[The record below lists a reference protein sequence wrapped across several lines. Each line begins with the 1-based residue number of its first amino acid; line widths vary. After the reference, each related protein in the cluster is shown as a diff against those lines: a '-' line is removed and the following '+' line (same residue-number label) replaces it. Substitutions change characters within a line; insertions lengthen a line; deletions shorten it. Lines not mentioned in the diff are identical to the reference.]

1 MNSVY
6 NYEYNKEIKDKLK
19 AMINDKASSSETAL
33 VPAYSYLAE
42 VLREVNKSYDEIKL
56 KNIDALLYESEVV
69 TALELMQNIFS
80 LYYLK
85 VPVDII
91 DFNNLLDICKD
102 IRNKEVEI
110 ITLDNE
116 QMEILPVDPKDFNKK
131 MEKLKKFSENLPKE
145 TSLPKFRTSVGFLE
159 RIVSMSS
166 SYSVTGS
173 DLNSLTEVI
182 EEKLIDQNEVIVRT
196 IQEFNTIYE
205 TFSALDEGYINGI
218 LDALEGAEKGIEDG
232 ERNQNEIKQI
242 IKTIEAEVLNN
253 KIDFENKTKKADEE
267 IEGLRSLKEALSKE
281 LKKTQIIS
289 FVSIAA
295 TLILGI
301 LIVSKVL

>member
-1 MNSVY
+1 MEN
-6 NYEYNKEIKDKLK
+6 EQ
-19 AMINDKASSSETAL
+19 
-33 VPAYSYLAE
+33 
-42 VLREVNKSYDEIKL
+42 
-56 KNIDALLYESEVV
+56 
-69 TALELMQNIFS
+69 LM
-80 LYYLK
+80 
-85 VPVDII
+85 DI
-91 DFNNLLDICKD
+91 LDICKDIRNKEVEIITNNNHVIPAQSVRKD

>member
-1 MNSVY
+1 
-6 NYEYNKEIKDKLK
+6 
-19 AMINDKASSSETAL
+19 
-33 VPAYSYLAE
+33 
-42 VLREVNKSYDEIKL
+42 
-56 KNIDALLYESEVV
+56 
-69 TALELMQNIFS
+69 
-80 LYYLK
+80 
-85 VPVDII
+85 
-91 DFNNLLDICKD
+91 
-102 IRNKEVEI
+102 
-110 ITLDNE
+110 
-116 QMEILPVDPKDFNKK
+116 
-131 MEKLKKFSENLPKE
+131 
-145 TSLPKFRTSVGFLE
+145 
-159 RIVSMSS
+159 MSS

-173 DLNSLTEVI
+173 DLNSLTKVI
-182 EEKLIDQNEVIVRT
+182 EKKLIDQNEVIVRT

>member
-1 MNSVY
+1 
-6 NYEYNKEIKDKLK
+6 
-19 AMINDKASSSETAL
+19 
-33 VPAYSYLAE
+33 
-42 VLREVNKSYDEIKL
+42 
-56 KNIDALLYESEVV
+56 
-69 TALELMQNIFS
+69 
-80 LYYLK
+80 
-85 VPVDII
+85 
-91 DFNNLLDICKD
+91 
-102 IRNKEVEI
+102 
-110 ITLDNE
+110 
-116 QMEILPVDPKDFNKK
+116 
-131 MEKLKKFSENLPKE
+131 
-145 TSLPKFRTSVGFLE
+145 
-159 RIVSMSS
+159 MSS

-173 DLNSLTEVI
+173 DLNSLTKVI
-182 EEKLIDQNEVIVRT
+182 EKKLIDQNEVIVRT

-289 FVSIAA
+289 FVSIAT

>member
-1 MNSVY
+1 
-6 NYEYNKEIKDKLK
+6 
-19 AMINDKASSSETAL
+19 
-33 VPAYSYLAE
+33 
-42 VLREVNKSYDEIKL
+42 
-56 KNIDALLYESEVV
+56 
-69 TALELMQNIFS
+69 
-80 LYYLK
+80 
-85 VPVDII
+85 
-91 DFNNLLDICKD
+91 
-102 IRNKEVEI
+102 
-110 ITLDNE
+110 
-116 QMEILPVDPKDFNKK
+116 
-131 MEKLKKFSENLPKE
+131 
-145 TSLPKFRTSVGFLE
+145 
-159 RIVSMSS
+159 MSS

-173 DLNSLTEVI
+173 DLNSLTGVI
-182 EEKLIDQNEVIVRT
+182 EKKLIDQNEVIVRT

>member
-1 MNSVY
+1 MEN
-6 NYEYNKEIKDKLK
+6 EQ
-19 AMINDKASSSETAL
+19 
-33 VPAYSYLAE
+33 
-42 VLREVNKSYDEIKL
+42 
-56 KNIDALLYESEVV
+56 
-69 TALELMQNIFS
+69 LM
-80 LYYLK
+80 
-85 VPVDII
+85 DI
-91 DFNNLLDICKD
+91 LDICKD

-145 TSLPKFRTSVGFLE
+145 TSLPKFRTSVGLLE
-159 RIVSMSS
+159 RIFSMSS
-166 SYSVTGS
+166 SYRVTGS

>member
-1 MNSVY
+1 MEN
-6 NYEYNKEIKDKLK
+6 EQ
-19 AMINDKASSSETAL
+19 
-33 VPAYSYLAE
+33 
-42 VLREVNKSYDEIKL
+42 
-56 KNIDALLYESEVV
+56 
-69 TALELMQNIFS
+69 LM
-80 LYYLK
+80 
-85 VPVDII
+85 DI
-91 DFNNLLDICKD
+91 LDICKD

-159 RIVSMSS
+159 RIVSMRS

>member
-1 MNSVY
+1 
-6 NYEYNKEIKDKLK
+6 
-19 AMINDKASSSETAL
+19 
-33 VPAYSYLAE
+33 
-42 VLREVNKSYDEIKL
+42 
-56 KNIDALLYESEVV
+56 
-69 TALELMQNIFS
+69 
-80 LYYLK
+80 
-85 VPVDII
+85 
-91 DFNNLLDICKD
+91 
-102 IRNKEVEI
+102 
-110 ITLDNE
+110 
-116 QMEILPVDPKDFNKK
+116 
-131 MEKLKKFSENLPKE
+131 
-145 TSLPKFRTSVGFLE
+145 
-159 RIVSMSS
+159 MSS

>member
-1 MNSVY
+1 MG
-6 NYEYNKEIKDKLK
+6 YERLTDTILNICKEIK
-19 AMINDKASSSETAL
+19 
-33 VPAYSYLAE
+33 
-42 VLREVNKSYDEIKL
+42 
-56 KNIDALLYESEVV
+56 
-69 TALELMQNIFS
+69 
-80 LYYLK
+80 
-85 VPVDII
+85 
-91 DFNNLLDICKD
+91 
-102 IRNKEVEI
+102 NKEEET

-116 QMEILPVDPKDFNKK
+116 QMEILLVDPKDFNKK
-131 MEKLKKFSENLPKE
+131 MEKLKKFSEDLPKE
-145 TSLPKFRTSVGFLE
+145 TKLPHFRTSVGFLE
-159 RIVSMSS
+159 TIISRSS
-166 SYSVTGS
+166 SYSITGS
-173 DLNSLTEVI
+173 DLNLLTGEI
-182 EEKLIDQNEVIVRT
+182 EKKLIDQNRVIIRT

>member
-1 MNSVY
+1 
-6 NYEYNKEIKDKLK
+6 
-19 AMINDKASSSETAL
+19 
-33 VPAYSYLAE
+33 
-42 VLREVNKSYDEIKL
+42 
-56 KNIDALLYESEVV
+56 
-69 TALELMQNIFS
+69 
-80 LYYLK
+80 
-85 VPVDII
+85 
-91 DFNNLLDICKD
+91 
-102 IRNKEVEI
+102 
-110 ITLDNE
+110 
-116 QMEILPVDPKDFNKK
+116 
-131 MEKLKKFSENLPKE
+131 
-145 TSLPKFRTSVGFLE
+145 
-159 RIVSMSS
+159 MSS

-173 DLNSLTEVI
+173 DLNSLTKVI

>member
-1 MNSVY
+1 MEN
-6 NYEYNKEIKDKLK
+6 EQ
-19 AMINDKASSSETAL
+19 
-33 VPAYSYLAE
+33 
-42 VLREVNKSYDEIKL
+42 
-56 KNIDALLYESEVV
+56 
-69 TALELMQNIFS
+69 LM
-80 LYYLK
+80 
-85 VPVDII
+85 DI
-91 DFNNLLDICKD
+91 LDICKD

-145 TSLPKFRTSVGFLE
+145 TSLPKFRTSVGFFK

>member
-1 MNSVY
+1 MEN
-6 NYEYNKEIKDKLK
+6 EQLMDILDICKDIRNKE
-19 AMINDKASSSETAL
+19 
-33 VPAYSYLAE
+33 V
-42 VLREVNKSYDEIKL
+42 
-56 KNIDALLYESEVV
+56 
-69 TALELMQNIFS
+69 
-80 LYYLK
+80 K

-116 QMEILPVDPKDFNKK
+116 QMEILPVDPKHFNKK

>member
-1 MNSVY
+1 
-6 NYEYNKEIKDKLK
+6 
-19 AMINDKASSSETAL
+19 
-33 VPAYSYLAE
+33 
-42 VLREVNKSYDEIKL
+42 
-56 KNIDALLYESEVV
+56 
-69 TALELMQNIFS
+69 
-80 LYYLK
+80 
-85 VPVDII
+85 
-91 DFNNLLDICKD
+91 
-102 IRNKEVEI
+102 
-110 ITLDNE
+110 
-116 QMEILPVDPKDFNKK
+116 
-131 MEKLKKFSENLPKE
+131 
-145 TSLPKFRTSVGFLE
+145 
-159 RIVSMSS
+159 MSS

-173 DLNSLTEVI
+173 DLNSLTKVI
-182 EEKLIDQNEVIVRT
+182 EKKLIDQNEVIVRT

-253 KIDFENKTKKADEE
+253 EIDFENKTKKADEE

>member
-1 MNSVY
+1 M
-6 NYEYNKEIKDKLK
+6 
-19 AMINDKASSSETAL
+19 
-33 VPAYSYLAE
+33 
-42 VLREVNKSYDEIKL
+42 
-56 KNIDALLYESEVV
+56 
-69 TALELMQNIFS
+69 
-80 LYYLK
+80 
-85 VPVDII
+85 DI
-91 DFNNLLDICKD
+91 LDICKN

-145 TSLPKFRTSVGFLE
+145 TSFPRFRTSVGFLK

-173 DLNSLTEVI
+173 DLNSLTGVI
-182 EEKLIDQNEVIVRT
+182 EKKLIDQNEVIVRT

>member
-1 MNSVY
+1 MEN
-6 NYEYNKEIKDKLK
+6 EQ
-19 AMINDKASSSETAL
+19 
-33 VPAYSYLAE
+33 
-42 VLREVNKSYDEIKL
+42 
-56 KNIDALLYESEVV
+56 
-69 TALELMQNIFS
+69 LM
-80 LYYLK
+80 
-85 VPVDII
+85 DI
-91 DFNNLLDICKD
+91 LDICKN

-145 TSLPKFRTSVGFLE
+145 TSFPRFRTSVGFLK

-173 DLNSLTEVI
+173 DLNSLTGVI
-182 EEKLIDQNEVIVRT
+182 EKKLIDQNEVIVRT

>member
-1 MNSVY
+1 
-6 NYEYNKEIKDKLK
+6 
-19 AMINDKASSSETAL
+19 
-33 VPAYSYLAE
+33 
-42 VLREVNKSYDEIKL
+42 
-56 KNIDALLYESEVV
+56 
-69 TALELMQNIFS
+69 
-80 LYYLK
+80 
-85 VPVDII
+85 
-91 DFNNLLDICKD
+91 
-102 IRNKEVEI
+102 
-110 ITLDNE
+110 
-116 QMEILPVDPKDFNKK
+116 
-131 MEKLKKFSENLPKE
+131 
-145 TSLPKFRTSVGFLE
+145 
-159 RIVSMSS
+159 MSS
-166 SYSVTGS
+166 SYRVTGS

>member
-1 MNSVY
+1 MEN
-6 NYEYNKEIKDKLK
+6 EQ
-19 AMINDKASSSETAL
+19 
-33 VPAYSYLAE
+33 
-42 VLREVNKSYDEIKL
+42 
-56 KNIDALLYESEVV
+56 
-69 TALELMQNIFS
+69 LM
-80 LYYLK
+80 
-85 VPVDII
+85 DI
-91 DFNNLLDICKD
+91 LDICKD

-145 TSLPKFRTSVGFLE
+145 TSLPKFRTSVGLLE

-173 DLNSLTEVI
+173 DLNSLTKVI
-182 EEKLIDQNEVIVRT
+182 EKKLIDQNEVIVRT

>member
-1 MNSVY
+1 MEN
-6 NYEYNKEIKDKLK
+6 EQ
-19 AMINDKASSSETAL
+19 
-33 VPAYSYLAE
+33 
-42 VLREVNKSYDEIKL
+42 
-56 KNIDALLYESEVV
+56 
-69 TALELMQNIFS
+69 LM
-80 LYYLK
+80 
-85 VPVDII
+85 DILDI
-91 DFNNLLDICKD
+91 LDICKN

-145 TSLPKFRTSVGFLE
+145 TSFPRFRTSVGFLK

-173 DLNSLTEVI
+173 DLNSLTGVI
-182 EEKLIDQNEVIVRT
+182 EKKLIDQNEVIVRT

-289 FVSIAA
+289 FVSIAT

>member
-1 MNSVY
+1 MEN
-6 NYEYNKEIKDKLK
+6 EQ
-19 AMINDKASSSETAL
+19 
-33 VPAYSYLAE
+33 
-42 VLREVNKSYDEIKL
+42 
-56 KNIDALLYESEVV
+56 
-69 TALELMQNIFS
+69 LM
-80 LYYLK
+80 
-85 VPVDII
+85 DI
-91 DFNNLLDICKD
+91 LDICKN

-145 TSLPKFRTSVGFLE
+145 TSFPRFRTSVGFFE

-173 DLNSLTEVI
+173 DLNSLTGVI
-182 EEKLIDQNEVIVRT
+182 EKKLIDQNEVIVRT

-289 FVSIAA
+289 FVSIAT